1 MRNILIIALAF
12 IAGLFLMYW
21 VNRQPAPAP
30 ATVAAAHV
38 ETVTPPPA
46 GSMAKKAMPSALMVA
61 TAAATDQWPVD
72 APTPEQV
79 MYAQTSMVRKALTK
93 LTPRVSGKP
102 NLYLVTFAGDGQE
115 DVFRN
120 EAEYAA
126 RLFAQRFGASAHS
139 VVLEN
144 NPATL
149 ADHPLADWSNLEQT
163 LAGLAKVMHPDQDIL
178 MLYLTSHG
186 SEDHYL
192 LVDMDP
198 LPLDQI
204 GSKDLARILA
214 RHHFKWKVI
223 VVNACYSGGFVPPL
237 QGTGTLVI
245 TAARR
250 DRSSFGCGSDS
261 NLTYFGR
268 AFLVDGL
275 NRTDSFA
282 DAFEQARAEVARW
295 EKRDKFTPSEPQIDI
310 GKRIARQLALWR
322 QGFKPGPAAPFN
334 PPMPKSKTSPA
345 SASTAATH

>member
-1 MRNILIIALAF
+1 MRNILIVALAF

-21 VNRQPAPAP
+21 VNRQPVATPATSATVHVAIVTSPSTRPVTTVPAP
-30 ATVAAAHV
+30 AASI
-38 ETVTPPPA
+38 ELEP
-46 GSMAKKAMPSALMVA
+46 
-61 TAAATDQWPVD
+61 TDQWPAQ

-79 MYAQTSMVRKALTK
+79 MYAQTSMVQKALAN
-93 LTPRVSGKP
+93 LTPRISDRP

-126 RLFAQRFGASAHS
+126 DLFARRFGPSTHS

-144 NPATL
+144 NPAIL
-149 ADHPLADWSNLEQT
+149 ANHPLADWSNLEQT
-163 LAGLAKVMHPDQDIL
+163 LTGLAKVMHPEQDIL

-204 GSKDLARILA
+204 GAEDLARILA
-214 RHHFKWKVI
+214 EHHFKWKVI
-223 VVNACYSGGFVPPL
+223 VVNACYSGGFVPSQRGPGNL
-237 QGTGTLVI
+237 II
-245 TAARR
+245 TAARS

-261 NLTYFGR
+261 NITYFGQ

-275 NRTDSFA
+275 NHADSFTG
-282 DAFEQARAEVARW
+282 AFQRARAEVARW
-295 EKRDKFTPSEPQIDI
+295 EKRDQFTPSEPQIDM
-310 GKRIARQLALWR
+310 GKDIKEQLARWR
-322 QGFKPGPAAPFN
+322 KGIKLGPEVPFN
-334 PPMPKSKTSPA
+334 PPMSAPPA
-345 SASTAATH
+345 SASTTATH